1 MRLRLRCLRFINS
14 RPEARNRWCSLKSSP
29 RVYTRAVCRY
39 FKRRVAIST
48 LLSDLSDLRTAFSPP
63 RCSPRRPAPL
73 LLPLAGEPYV
83 NVAALPLPRPAE
95 SRDRARTR
103 PPPPGEASLRKRSR
117 QDQLAR
123 ISRLDQRE
131 TYVTR
136 VTNADC
142 TRSRDYS
149 LQARPSRML
158 LFQADDFQGARG
170 NDATHRASLSRI
182 YSRPPG
188 SDLAQQPSLI
198 GHGATIDA
206 TECERC

>member
-103 PPPPGEASLRKRSR
+103 PPPRRSK
-117 QDQLAR
+117 LAQA
-123 ISRLDQRE
+123 LK
-131 TYVTR
+131 
-136 VTNADC
+136 
-142 TRSRDYS
+142 TRSARANIASRSTRDVRY
-149 LQARPSRML
+149 ARNERGLHAITRLLTAGPPVEDAALPS
-158 LFQADDFQGARG
+158 G
-170 NDATHRASLSRI
+170 
-182 YSRPPG
+182 
-188 SDLAQQPSLI
+188 
-198 GHGATIDA
+198 
-206 TECERC
+206 